1 MIHAICEKGDVINTS
16 FLEKSC
22 PIETQRK
29 LSDYIMD
36 VMKINR
42 DDCSIGETEHP
53 FTTEFNKHDV
63 RITTHY
69 YENMVASSMYSVIHE
84 GGHAIYELNTGD
96 DLIGT
101 TMAGG
106 ASMGIHES
114 QSRFYENIIGK
125 SEGFWQYIYE
135 PLVEI
140 LPQLK
145 AYTPRDLFAS
155 VNYAQPSLLRLE
167 ADELTYLLHII
178 IRYELEKDIISG
190 SLNIDTLAEAWSE
203 KYEAYLG
210 IRPQNDAEGV
220 LQDIHWA
227 AGYVG
232 YFPSYFIANITAA
245 QLAAAMNEQ
254 IGDMHTLMADG
265 AFDEIHAWL
274 SQRIYRYGSLY
285 SSRELIENAC
295 GRPLSSDD
303 YMDYL
308 RNKFSE
314 VYRLH

>member
-1 MIHAICEKGDVINTS
+1 MLDVYFEKLRSALVPLIHAICEKGDVINTS

-114 QSRFYENIIGK
+114 QSRFMKTSSAGVK
-125 SEGFWQYIYE
+125 
-135 PLVEI
+135 
-140 LPQLK
+140 
-145 AYTPRDLFAS
+145 RLF
-155 VNYAQPSLLRLE
+155 L
-167 ADELTYLLHII
+167 
-178 IRYELEKDIISG
+178 
-190 SLNIDTLAEAWSE
+190 
-203 KYEAYLG
+203 
-210 IRPQNDAEGV
+210 
-220 LQDIHWA
+220 
-227 AGYVG
+227 
-232 YFPSYFIANITAA
+232 
-245 QLAAAMNEQ
+245 
-254 IGDMHTLMADG
+254 
-265 AFDEIHAWL
+265 
-274 SQRIYRYGSLY
+274 
-285 SSRELIENAC
+285 
-295 GRPLSSDD
+295 
-303 YMDYL
+303 
-308 RNKFSE
+308 
-314 VYRLH
+314 